1 MPYWCAEPARA
12 MKRGQHKFSECAGRQ
27 GQDGGV
33 SAAGGAERSGVRR
46 ERRSPGGF
54 ESGQGA
60 AQARLESIRYE
71 AARGV
76 VSAAGRTSA
85 DGRTN

>member
-12 MKRGQHKFSECAGRQ
+12 MKRGHTCEDKFSECTGRQ

-46 ERRSPGGF
+46 ERRGPGGF

-60 AQARLESIRYE
+60 AQARLESIRYDQT
-71 AARGV
+71 AAQI
-76 VSAAGRTSA
+76 
-85 DGRTN
+85 N